1 MIYQIRIQGHLSTE
15 WSAWFDGLTIT
26 NDPNGEAVL
35 TGPLPDQAALY
46 GVLNRLQMLNLA
58 LLSVNSRRLNSSSGS
73 SLGE

>member
-26 NDPNGEAVL
+26 NDSNGEAVL
-35 TGPLPDQAALY
+35 TGSLPDQAALY

-58 LLSVNSRRLNSSSGS
+58 LLAVNSRRPNSSSGS
-73 SLGE
+73 PLGE